1 MAVIPSAAMTA
12 EFTCPKTSSTAASN
26 TSMGWPP
33 GVGAA
38 LMTKGGARR
47 AGADRGRCSHPRH
60 HPDGDRHCG
69 RDAAESKAVAW
80 RLAL

>member
-1 MAVIPSAAMTA
+1 
-12 EFTCPKTSSTAASN
+12 
-26 TSMGWPP
+26 MGWPP

-38 LMTKGGARR
+38 LMPTGGARR